1 MRFIYNKHKQT
12 NHRNTPFLN
21 YRIFYLI
28 HSQKVL
34 YKH

>member
-21 YRIFYLI
+21 YRIFLSYTFTE
-28 HSQKVL
+28 SFV
-34 YKH
+34 